1 MQISEH
7 DPMGLP
13 RMSNNGVGGTRN
25 VARST
30 PTAGRQSTNASTSA
44 SDSVELSSKARD
56 IQRTK
61 QILLQ
66 LPVIRL
72 HRVAE
77 AASALQ
83 QGRLNLNGSDL
94 AERLL
99 SDPLHAVRSN
109 A

>member
-7 DPMGLP
+7 DPTGLP
-13 RMSNNGVGGTRN
+13 HMSSNGVGGARN
-25 VARST
+25 IARST

-44 SDSVELSSKARD
+44 SDSVALSSKARD

-66 LPVIRL
+66 LPPIRL

-77 AASALQ
+77 AARVLQ

-94 AERLL
+94 ADRLL
-99 SDPLHAVRSN
+99 SDPLHAMGLN